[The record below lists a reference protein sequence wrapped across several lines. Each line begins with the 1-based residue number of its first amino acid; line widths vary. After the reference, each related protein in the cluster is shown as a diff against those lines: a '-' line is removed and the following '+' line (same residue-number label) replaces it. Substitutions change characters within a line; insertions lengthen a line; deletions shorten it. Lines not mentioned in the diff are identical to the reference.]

1 MLLGVMDRETGL
13 TETTLPGG
21 PEHRI
26 RRKADLAPPATTF
39 GGVARGV
46 RWSWSWAA
54 WLVSLAL
61 VCWTLWFDYQAWG
74 IDGFGS
80 RTAQLACAL
89 LAVAAVAGSP
99 RLGARALPV
108 VGALVGVT
116 SLAVSVL
123 LRAGPGSSPDP
134 VASDAYGLAEPV
146 ALLWLLL
153 LVPLRGRRGWVA
165 WVAPPLL
172 WAAIVLRPLAVAVRE
187 NSVIVALF
195 LAVGSTTVLGGG
207 VAWRLVVADRR
218 RRAATLR
225 LEQRAEFA
233 RDLHDFVAHHVT
245 GIVVQ
250 AQGALAIA
258 QRRPE
263 LVPPALERIE
273 HAGSEALTSMRQMVG
288 MLRDADTDGEPA
300 LAPLAG
306 MAEVRSLVEEFSAV
320 GGAPA
325 RLELTGPFDDLPVE
339 VTTTAHRVVM
349 EALTNVR
356 KHARGCTEV
365 RVRAV
370 RGGDGVTVRVSDDGR
385 SRHPS
390 GGGFGLRGLAER
402 VNLIGGG
409 LRTGPAAEGGW
420 SVEATLP
427 AAPAPAPA
435 PTSALTSPPG
445 PASTMVRVQ
454 GGGNR

>member
-1 MLLGVMDRETGL
+1 MLLGVMDRATGL

-26 RRKADLAPPATTF
+26 RRKSDLVPSATTF
-39 GGVARGV
+39 GRAAGAR
-46 RWSWSWAA
+46 WPWAA
-54 WLVSLAL
+54 WPAWLLWTAL
-61 VCWTLWFDYQAWG
+61 VCCASWLDYRSRG
-74 IDGFGS
+74 IDSDGFGIRS
-80 RTAQLACAL
+80 AQLACAV

-99 RLGARALPV
+99 WFGARALPV
-108 VGALVGVT
+108 VGALAGVT

-134 VASDAYGLAEPV
+134 VASDAYGFAEPA

-153 LVPLRGRRGWVA
+153 LVLLRGRRGWVV
-165 WVAPPLL
+165 WVTPPVL

-195 LAVGSTTVLGGG
+195 LAVGSTAVLGGG
-207 VAWRLVVADRR
+207 VAWRLVMADWR

-250 AQGALAIA
+250 AQGALVIA
-258 QRRPE
+258 KRRPE

-273 HAGSEALTSMRQMVG
+273 RSGSEALTSMRQMVG
-288 MLRDADTDGEPA
+288 MLRDADGEPV

-306 MAEVRSLVEEFSAV
+306 MAEVRSLVEGFSRV
-320 GGAPA
+320 GGVQA
-325 RLELTGPFDDLPVE
+325 RLELEGPFDDLPVE
-339 VTTTAHRVVM
+339 VTSTVHRVVM

-356 KHARGCTEV
+356 KHAQGCAEV
-365 RVRAV
+365 RVSAV
-370 RGGDGVTVRVSDDGR
+370 RHGAGVVVRVSDDGR
-385 SRHPS
+385 QLHRS

-402 VNLIGGG
+402 VNLVGGSM
-409 LRTGPAAEGGW
+409 RTGPAADGGW
-420 SVEATLP
+420 SVEATFP
-427 AAPAPAPA
+427 AAPVPTPPAGRPD
-435 PTSALTSPPG
+435 
-445 PASTMVRVQ
+445 
-454 GGGNR
+454 GGAR

>member
-1 MLLGVMDRETGL
+1 MTDRVTGL
-13 TETTLPGG
+13 TKPTLPGG

-26 RRKADLAPPATTF
+26 GRKPDLAPSATTF
-39 GGVARGV
+39 GRAVRGV
-46 RWSWSWAA
+46 RGSWAES
-54 WLVSLAL
+54 LVWVVWLAL
-61 VCWTLWFDYQAWG
+61 VWPALRFDHPALG
-74 IDGFGS
+74 IDDGFGS
-80 RTAQLACAL
+80 RSAKSVCAL
-89 LAVAAVAGSP
+89 LAVVAVAGTP
-99 RLGARALPV
+99 WLGARALPV
-108 VGALVGVT
+108 VGALVGVA

-123 LRAGPGSSPDP
+123 LRAGPGGAPDAL
-134 VASDAYGLAEPV
+134 ASDAYGLAEPM
-146 ALLWLLL
+146 ALLWLML
-153 LVPLRGRRGWVA
+153 LVTLHGRRGWVA
-165 WVAPPLL
+165 WAAPPLL

-195 LAVGSTTVLGGG
+195 LAVGATAVLGGG

-288 MLRDADTDGEPA
+288 MLRDADGEPA

-306 MAEVRSLVEEFSAV
+306 MAEVRSLVEGFSAV
-320 GGAPA
+320 GGARA

-356 KHARGCTEV
+356 KHAQGCAEV

-370 RGGDGVTVRVSDDGR
+370 RCGDGVTVRVSDDGR
-385 SRHPS
+385 PRRSS

-402 VNLIGGG
+402 VNLVGGD
-409 LRTGPAAEGGW
+409 LRTGPAVEGGW

-435 PTSALTSPPG
+435 L
-445 PASTMVRVQ
+445 VRVP
-454 GGGNR
+454 GGETR

>member
-1 MLLGVMDRETGL
+1 MLLGVTDRVTGL
-13 TETTLPGG
+13 TKSTLPGG
-21 PEHRI
+21 PERWI
-26 RRKADLAPPATTF
+26 GRKPDLAPPATTF
-39 GGVARGV
+39 GRAARGV
-46 RWSWSWAA
+46 RWSWAA
-54 WLVSLAL
+54 WLVWVVWLAL
-61 VCWTLWFDYQAWG
+61 VFLVLWFDYPALG
-74 IDGFGS
+74 IDDRFGNRS
-80 RTAQLACAL
+80 AKPVSAL
-89 LAVAAVAGSP
+89 LAVVAVVGTP
-99 RLGARALPV
+99 WLGARALPV

-116 SLAVSVL
+116 SLAVSVQ
-123 LRAGPGSSPDP
+123 LRAGPGSAPDP
-134 VASDAYGLAEPV
+134 VASDAYGFAEPA
-146 ALLWLLL
+146 ALLWLML
-153 LVPLRGRRGWVA
+153 LVTLRGRRGWVA
-165 WVAPPLL
+165 WAAPPLL
-172 WAAIVLRPLAVAVRE
+172 WAAIVLRPLAVAVGE
-187 NSVIVALF
+187 NSVIVALIF
-195 LAVGSTTVLGGG
+195 AVGATAVLGVG

-218 RRAATLR
+218 RRAAALR

-288 MLRDADTDGEPA
+288 MLRDADGEPA

-320 GGAPA
+320 GGASA

-356 KHARGCTEV
+356 KHAQGCTEV
-365 RVRAV
+365 EVRAV
-370 RGGDGVTVRVSDDGR
+370 RYGDGLTVRVNDDGR
-385 SRHPS
+385 PRRTS

-402 VNLIGGG
+402 VNLVGGD

-427 AAPAPAPA
+427 AAPAP
-435 PTSALTSPPG
+435 
-445 PASTMVRVQ
+445 VRVPD
-454 GGGNR
+454 GGTR

>member
-1 MLLGVMDRETGL
+1 MTDRVTGL
-13 TETTLPGG
+13 TKSTLPGG

-26 RRKADLAPPATTF
+26 GRKSDLTPPATTF
-39 GGVARGV
+39 GRAARGV
-46 RWSWSWAA
+46 RRPWAEWSA
-54 WLVSLAL
+54 WLVWTAL
-61 VCWTLWFDYQAWG
+61 VCLALRFDYPALG
-74 IDGFGS
+74 LDDRFGNRS
-80 RTAQLACAL
+80 AKPVGAL
-89 LAVAAVAGSP
+89 AAVVAVVGTP
-99 RLGARALPV
+99 WLGARALPV
-108 VGALVGVT
+108 AGALAGVT

-123 LRAGPGSSPDP
+123 LRVGPGSAPDP
-134 VASDAYGLAEPV
+134 LASDAYGLAEPT
-146 ALLWLLL
+146 ALLWLML
-153 LVPLRGRRGWVA
+153 LVTLRGRRSWVVWA
-165 WVAPPLL
+165 APPLL
-172 WAAIVLRPLAVAVRE
+172 WAAIVLRPLAVAVGE

-195 LAVGSTTVLGGG
+195 LAVGATAVLGGG

-288 MLRDADTDGEPA
+288 MLRDTDGEPA

-320 GGAPA
+320 GGASA

-356 KHARGCTEV
+356 KHAQGCTEV

-370 RGGDGVTVRVSDDGR
+370 RCGDGVTVRVSDDGR
-385 SRHPS
+385 PRRRTS

-402 VNLIGGG
+402 VHMVGGD
-409 LRTGPAAEGGW
+409 LRTGPVAEGGW
-420 SVEATLP
+420 SVEATVP
-427 AAPAPAPA
+427 AAPAQVPVTAPA
-435 PTSALTSPPG
+435 L
-445 PASTMVRVQ
+445 VRVP

>member
-1 MLLGVMDRETGL
+1 MDRGTGL

-39 GGVARGV
+39 GRAALGAR
-46 RWSWSWAA
+46 WPWAA
-54 WLVSLAL
+54 WLVWTAP
-61 VCWTLWFDYQAWG
+61 VCWALWFDYQAWG

-99 RLGARALPV
+99 WLGARALPV

-134 VASDAYGLAEPV
+134 VASDAYGLAEPA

-165 WVAPPLL
+165 WVTPPVV

-195 LAVGSTTVLGGG
+195 LAVGSTAVLGGG
-207 VAWRLVVADRR
+207 VAWRLVMADRR

-250 AQGALAIA
+250 AQGALVIA

-273 HAGSEALTSMRQMVG
+273 RAGSEALVSMRQMVG
-288 MLRDADTDGEPA
+288 MLRDADGEPA
-300 LAPLAG
+300 LVPLAG
-306 MAEVRSLVEEFSAV
+306 MAEVRSLVEGFSAV
-320 GGAPA
+320 GGAGV
-325 RLELTGPFDDLPVE
+325 RLELEGSFDDLPVE

-402 VNLIGGG
+402 VNLVGGG

-420 SVEATLP
+420 SVEATFP
-427 AAPAPAPA
+427 AAPV
-435 PTSALTSPPG
+435 
-445 PASTMVRVQ
+445 PASAPVRIP
-454 GGGNR
+454 GGGTH